1 MQLAKIQKQIE
12 NNPWKTAIT
21 IRKNNQ
27 TIFETSNAN
36 MVFKSAS
43 LIKLGIALYI
53 EEEKPDTIDNT
64 LNLSSDDIVGGAGII
79 NRLSIKSWQIS
90 DLLDLMLSVSDNTA
104 TNALLNY
111 YNINNINDYLQQNF
125 PNISLGRFL
134 MKKSTKENTCTA
146 NSMMDVF
153 EKLLAANNKVSH
165 VVLNALK
172 HQEVRNKL
180 VAYSNP
186 KYEVFNKTGE
196 LLHEQHDIA
205 RFKANADVIDCCVLT
220 NYQSQKDYEN
230 ILNMM
235 QKIGKILTH

>member
-1 MQLAKIQKQIE
+1 MQLTKIQKQIE

-111 YNINNINDYLQQNF
+111 YNINTINDYLQQNF

-134 MKKSTKENTCTA
+134 MKKSDKENTCTS

-153 EKLLAANNKVSH
+153 EKLLADNNEVNH
-165 VVLNALK
+165 VILDALK

-205 RFKANADVIDCCVLT
+205 RFKVNADVIDCCVLT

>member
-1 MQLAKIQKQIE
+1 MQLTKIQKQIE

-27 TIFETSNAN
+27 TIFENSNAN

-53 EEEKPDTIDNT
+53 QEEKPDAIENT

-111 YNINNINDYLQQNF
+111 YNINTINDYLQQNF
-125 PNISLGRFL
+125 QNIYLGRFL
-134 MKKSTKENTCTA
+134 MKK
-146 NSMMDVF
+146 
-153 EKLLAANNKVSH
+153 
-165 VVLNALK
+165 ALK
-172 HQEVRNKL
+172 
-180 VAYSNP
+180 
-186 KYEVFNKTGE
+186 
-196 LLHEQHDIA
+196 
-205 RFKANADVIDCCVLT
+205 
-220 NYQSQKDYEN
+220 
-230 ILNMM
+230 
-235 QKIGKILTH
+235 KILVQQIP

>member
-1 MQLAKIQKQIE
+1 MQLTKIQKQIE

-27 TIFETSNAN
+27 TIFENSNAN

-111 YNINNINDYLQQNF
+111 YNINTINDYLQQNF
-125 PNISLGRFL
+125 QNISLGRFL
-134 MKKSTKENTCTA
+134 MKKSTKENTCT
-146 NSMMDVF
+146 SF
-153 EKLLAANNKVSH
+153 
-165 VVLNALK
+165 
-172 HQEVRNKL
+172 
-180 VAYSNP
+180 
-186 KYEVFNKTGE
+186 
-196 LLHEQHDIA
+196 
-205 RFKANADVIDCCVLT
+205 
-220 NYQSQKDYEN
+220 
-230 ILNMM
+230 
-235 QKIGKILTH
+235 

>member
-111 YNINNINDYLQQNF
+111 YNINTINDYLQQNF

-134 MKKSTKENTCTA
+134 MKK
-146 NSMMDVF
+146 
-153 EKLLAANNKVSH
+153 
-165 VVLNALK
+165 ALK
-172 HQEVRNKL
+172 
-180 VAYSNP
+180 
-186 KYEVFNKTGE
+186 
-196 LLHEQHDIA
+196 
-205 RFKANADVIDCCVLT
+205 
-220 NYQSQKDYEN
+220 
-230 ILNMM
+230 
-235 QKIGKILTH
+235 KILVQQIL

>member
-1 MQLAKIQKQIE
+1 MQLTKIQKQIE

-27 TIFETSNAN
+27 TIFENSNAN

-111 YNINNINDYLQQNF
+111 YNINTINDYLQQNF
-125 PNISLGRFL
+125 QNISLGRFL
-134 MKKSTKENTCTA
+134 KK
-146 NSMMDVF
+146 
-153 EKLLAANNKVSH
+153 H
-165 VVLNALK
+165 
-172 HQEVRNKL
+172 
-180 VAYSNP
+180 
-186 KYEVFNKTGE
+186 
-196 LLHEQHDIA
+196 
-205 RFKANADVIDCCVLT
+205 
-220 NYQSQKDYEN
+220 
-230 ILNMM
+230 
-235 QKIGKILTH
+235 